1 MEVVT
6 GGVTSLPL
14 ALPLHQQHQQ
24 YQQQHQQQQQHHQ
37 QHQQL
42 QQHQQQLVL
51 TESSGDDH
59 ELRAPK
65 KRAETW
71 IGDEIKTLLIH
82 RKELDSLF
90 NASKSNKH
98 LWEQISA
105 KMRERGYDR
114 SPTMCK
120 DKWRNLLKDYRK
132 LCHQHKPGTPKSGF
146 YKDIEDIIGDRTK
159 NNNNIVYSSSPIK
172 YESSALQIVP
182 KDFERP
188 ALTLDQRLDNDSQAT
203 SLLSHESPLSPWNW
217 RDTSANGLPQW
228 NAGMERNVTSGRVI
242 VVKWGDVTRR
252 IGIDGSA
259 EAIKD
264 SIKSVFGL
272 RSKRAFWLEDEDGVV
287 RSFDRD
293 MPLRSYNLQVDPGL
307 TVKICYY
314 DGSGRLPAVT
324 EEKILYC
331 EEDFREFLAKRGWL
345 ALREIGGYKD
355 IDSMEELHPNGM
367 YQQGGF
373 KDLGL

>member
-1 MEVVT
+1 MEVVVT
-6 GGVTSLPL
+6 SGVTSLPL
-14 ALPLHQQHQQ
+14 ALPLHQQHPQ
-24 YQQQHQQQQQHHQ
+24 YQHQQQQQH
-37 QHQQL
+37 QHQL
-42 QQHQQQLVL
+42 QQQLVL

-71 IGDEIKTLLIH
+71 IGDEIKTLLAH
-82 RKELDSLF
+82 RKELNSLF

-98 LWEQISA
+98 LWEQISG

-132 LCHQHKPGTPKSGF
+132 LSHQHKPGTPKVGY
-146 YKDIEDIIGDRTK
+146 YKDIEDIIGDRPK
-159 NNNNIVYSSSPIK
+159 PNNNATYTNSPLK
-172 YESSALQIVP
+172 YEPSALQIVP
-182 KDFERP
+182 KDFDRP
-188 ALTLDQRLDNDSQAT
+188 ALNLDQRLDNDSQAT

-228 NAGMERNVTSGRVI
+228 NAGMEHNVTSGRVI

-264 SIKSVFGL
+264 AIKSVFGL

-314 DGSGRLPAVT
+314 DVSTRLPIVT
-324 EEKILYC
+324 EERTLYC
-331 EEDFREFLAKRGWL
+331 EEDFRELLARRGWL
-345 ALREIGGYKD
+345 AVREVGGYKD
-355 IDSMEELHPNGM
+355 IDSMEELRPNSL
-367 YQQGGF
+367 YQQ
-373 KDLGL
+373 